1 MKTDYSKQ
9 KRSSN
14 DAIWSNIPHMSVT
27 IGALTFDAP
36 VAVRYVK
43 TKIANI
49 CAECESDEHGFL
61 YSLPGGGRINSNG
74 VIQ

>member
-36 VAVRYVK
+36 VAIKHFGSKSVES
-43 TKIANI
+43 
-49 CAECESDEHGFL
+49 AEIERDDAG
-61 YSLPGGGRINSNG
+61 YIYALPGGKRINSNG
-74 VIQ
+74 VIL